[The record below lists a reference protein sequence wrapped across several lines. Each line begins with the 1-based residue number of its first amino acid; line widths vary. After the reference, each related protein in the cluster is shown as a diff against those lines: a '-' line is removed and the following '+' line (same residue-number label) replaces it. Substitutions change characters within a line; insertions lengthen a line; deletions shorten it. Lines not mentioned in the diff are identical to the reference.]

1 VIATDA
7 DDDRERHPV
16 AFGYL
21 FGVYLLAG
29 AAETFVS
36 PLFPI
41 VREDLGLQVADQAA
55 LTAALTIAIGVANL
69 LGGWMGTR
77 HGDRAAVRLS
87 AALVAIGAGVSGA
100 ASSLGVLLL
109 GQVVTGLGVGLFF
122 GPGLALIGRMYVRSR
137 GRAIASYG
145 LAYSL
150 GLAGAAFSTQVGA
163 SGWRAV
169 FFATAISSGI
179 LAFVVPALPDA
190 TEPVRPTPTSLW
202 RETKEHLS
210 SPGYR
215 LALLVGVVA
224 GTNHYVVAGLTPE
237 HFVSRGVALG
247 LAAGL
252 VGAGR
257 LASVGGKVIAGRL
270 FDRHG
275 GRRTVQVVVAA
286 TIVSGLLLLLPPGR
300 IGLLAVIPFVCTTA
314 MLFPVSNAVVIAA
327 LPGRTTW
334 GVGVYRCVLV
344 GAASA
349 CAGLVSLALMATS
362 TTVVMIAALVIPT
375 VVLAVTFSPSF
386 AGVAGPPERGPTPS
400 PIPVLETP

>member
-1 VIATDA
+1 MSEE
-7 DDDRERHPV
+7 RESHPV

-29 AAETFVS
+29 AGETFVS

-41 VREDLGLQVADQAA
+41 VREELGLRVADQAL
-55 LTAALTIAIGVANL
+55 LTAALTVAIGIANL
-69 LGGWMGTR
+69 AGGWMGTR

-87 AALVAIGAGVSGA
+87 AALVAVGCGLSGA
-100 ASSLGVLLL
+100 APGLAVLAV
-109 GQVVTGLGVGLFF
+109 GQAVTGLGVGLFF

-150 GLAGAAFSTQVGA
+150 GLAAAAFSTNAGA

-169 FFATAISSGI
+169 FFATAVSSGI
-179 LAFVVPALPDA
+179 LALLAPALPDA
-190 TEPVRPTPTSLW
+190 VADSPPTVASLW
-202 RETKEHLS
+202 AETRGHLA

-237 HFVSRGVALG
+237 HFVARGVALG

-252 VGAGR
+252 VGVGR
-257 LASVGGKVIAGRL
+257 LASVGGKVVAGRL

-286 TIVSGLLLLLPPGR
+286 TIVSGVLLLLPPGR
-300 IGLLAVIPFVCTTA
+300 IGLVAVVPFVCTTA
-314 MLFPVSNAVVIAA
+314 MLFPVSNAVVIGS
-327 LPGRTTW
+327 LPGHATW

-344 GAASA
+344 GSAAA
-349 CAGLVSLALMATS
+349 CAGLVSLALTATS
-362 TTVVMIAALVIPT
+362 TTVVMVAALVIPLA
-375 VVLAVTFSPSF
+375 VLAVTFAPSF
-386 AGVAGPPERGPTPS
+386 AGVAGPPVPTSSPS
-400 PIPVLETP
+400 LESA

>member
-1 VIATDA
+1 MTAGA
-7 DDDRERHPV
+7 AGERERHPV

-41 VREDLGLQVADQAA
+41 VREDLGLRVADQAL
-55 LTAALTIAIGVANL
+55 LTAALTVAIGVANL
-69 LGGWMGTR
+69 AGGWMGTR
-77 HGDRAAVRLS
+77 HGDRAAVRLA
-87 AALVAIGAGVSGA
+87 AALVAVGCGVSGA
-100 ASSLGVLLL
+100 APGLGVLAV

-122 GPGLALIGRMYVRSR
+122 GPGLSLIGRMYVRSR

-150 GLAGAAFSTQVGA
+150 GLAAAAFSTQVGA

-169 FFATAISSGI
+169 FFATAASSGV
-179 LAFVVPALPDA
+179 LAFLAPDLPDA
-190 TEPVRPTPTSLW
+190 VADRPPTAASLW
-202 RETKEHLS
+202 RETRTHLAA
-210 SPGYR
+210 PGYR

-257 LASVGGKVIAGRL
+257 LASVGGKVVAGRL

-275 GRRTVQVVVAA
+275 GRRTVQVVVAS
-286 TIVSGLLLLLPPGR
+286 TIVSGLLLLVPPGR
-300 IGLLAVIPFVCTTA
+300 IGLLAVVPFVCTTA

-349 CAGLVSLALMATS
+349 CAGMVSLALTATT
-362 TTVVMIAALVIPT
+362 TTVVMVAALAVPV
-375 VVLAVTFSPSF
+375 VVLAITFAPSF
-386 AGVAGPPERGPTPS
+386 ATVAGPPGPVPTPA
-400 PIPVLETP
+400 LETT

>member
-1 VIATDA
+1 MNSTE
-7 DDDRERHPV
+7 RESHPT

-41 VREDLGLQVADQAA
+41 VRDELGLRVADQAA
-55 LTAALTIAIGVANL
+55 LTAALTIAIGVSNL
-69 LGGWMGTR
+69 VGGWMGTR
-77 HGDRAAVRLS
+77 HGDRVAVRL
-87 AALVAIGAGVSGA
+87 AAGLVAIGCGVSGA
-100 ASSLGVLLL
+100 APGLGVLLL

-150 GLAGAAFSTQVGA
+150 GLAAAAFSTNAGA

-169 FFATAISSGI
+169 FFATAASSGV
-179 LAFVVPALPDA
+179 LAFLAPDLPDA
-190 TEPVRPTPTSLW
+190 VADTPPTAASLW
-202 RETKEHLS
+202 AETRDQLA

-257 LASVGGKVIAGRL
+257 LASVGGKVVAGRL
-270 FDRHG
+270 FDRYG
-275 GRRTVQVVVAA
+275 GRRTVQVVVAS
-286 TIVSGLLLLLPPGR
+286 TIVSGLLLLAPPGR
-300 IGLLAVIPFVCTTA
+300 LGLIAVGPFVCTTA
-314 MLFPVSNAVVIAA
+314 MLFPVSNAIVIAS
-327 LPGRTTW
+327 LPSRTTW

-344 GAASA
+344 GSASA
-349 CAGLVSLALMATS
+349 CAGLVSLALTATS
-362 TTVVMIAALVIPT
+362 TTAVMVAALVIPT
-375 VVLAVTFSPSF
+375 VVLAITFAPRF
-386 AGVAGPPERGPTPS
+386 ATVAGPPPPTPT
-400 PIPVLETP
+400 PTLENA